1 MSPTPT
7 SSEAQAKS
15 NLASSF
21 YWLKPAERAAMSVFY
36 DFCRT
41 VDDIAD
47 DTAAPAAEKAAALEA
62 WRADLRAIAAGHIP
76 ALPLARQLAPLVPH
90 YQIEV
95 ENLHDIVDGVANDL
109 APRTYAN
116 FEELRH
122 YCYGVASAVGLVSIK
137 IFGCKDPQCP
147 EFAENLG
154 YALQLTNIL
163 RDVVEDK
170 KVYGR
175 VYLPQDEMAA
185 GGVTLEHLDNPNRFP
200 ACAQLF
206 RLQYFRAKHFFNKAR
221 RLLPA
226 GDRPQLLAALIMGAR
241 YEEILEKIAARG
253 FQLTDQRV
261 KLNKFQKR
269 KLDARIWLSLR
280 RPLPKLARPG
290 RVAVFGAGVAG
301 LSAAL
306 ALAEQGFAVDVY
318 EAKNF
323 PGGRA
328 SSLRDAASGLTIDNG
343 QHIVMGCYHA
353 LLRLLT
359 RLGTRD
365 RLAESRGLNVD
376 YVAPGEKWSRL
387 AAANLPAPLHLL
399 AGLFN
404 FRELNTA
411 DRMAILR
418 MGLSLKFEAAP
429 GEEETVLVWLA
440 RKNQTAGA
448 MRALWEPFC
457 LAALN
462 EPMETASARLLHETL
477 RRSLFGAKGDS
488 AIFFSRVGLSDL
500 FRPEAE
506 RLLRATG
513 GGISYGTQIGQL
525 HFTAEAVSA
534 TTVRGEPVVADI
546 FISALPWV
554 ALRGLLPEGT
564 KLRAQLEKISPAGI
578 LNIHLLSDRKLF
590 AAPFAGLLNS
600 PFHWVFDR
608 SDHLP
613 RERRGREFL
622 YAVTMSAA
630 GDEWLARRSDDI
642 LVAVKVELERFFPA
656 AKEAKFLREL
666 VNKPKEA
673 TFAATPAAELARPG
687 VKTGWRNFLLAGD
700 WTDTGLP
707 ATLEGAAL
715 SGEAAAKAIDGWQPR
730 RLNEPIRLIRPRGG
744 LASII

>member
-1 MSPTPT
+1 MSPSPT
-7 SSEAQAKS
+7 SAEAQAKS

-47 DTAAPAAEKAAALEA
+47 DTATPAAVKAAALDA
-62 WRADLRAIAAGHIP
+62 WRADLDAIAAGHTP
-76 ALPLARQLAPLVPH
+76 TLPLARQLAPLVPR
-90 YQIEV
+90 YGVEV
-95 ENLHDIVDGVANDL
+95 KNLHDIVDGVAHDL
-109 APRTYAN
+109 VPRTYAN

-137 IFGCKDPQCP
+137 IFGCRDPQCP

-163 RDVVEDK
+163 RDVVEDRK
-170 KVYGR
+170 LYGR
-175 VYLPQDEMAA
+175 VYLPQDEMTAS
-185 GGVTLEHLDNPNRFP
+185 GVTVEQLDAPNVHP

-206 RLQYFRAKHFFNKAR
+206 RLQYFRAKHYFNKAR

-241 YEEILEKIAARG
+241 YEEILEKIARGG
-253 FQLTDQRV
+253 FQLTEQRV
-261 KLNKFQKR
+261 KLTKLQKR
-269 KLDARIWLSLR
+269 MLDVRVWRSVR
-280 RPLPKLARPG
+280 KPLAKLARPQ

-353 LLRLLT
+353 FLRLMN
-359 RLGTRD
+359 RMGTRD
-365 RLAESRGLNVD
+365 RLAESAGLSVD
-376 YVAPGEKWSRL
+376 YVAPGGKWSRL
-387 AAANLPAPLHLL
+387 AAAGLPAPLHLL

-404 FRELNTA
+404 FSELGTA

-418 MGLSLKFEAAP
+418 MGIALKFGAP
-429 GEEETVLVWLA
+429 PGAKETVMVWLA
-440 RKNQTAGA
+440 RQNQTAGA

-462 EPMETASARLLHETL
+462 EPLETASARLLHETL
-477 RRSLFGAKGDS
+477 RRSLFGAKTDS

-513 GGISYGTQIGQL
+513 GGLHYGMQIGEL
-525 HFTAEAVSA
+525 HFDHDRVRATTARGEAVA
-534 TTVRGEPVVADI
+534 ADV
-546 FISALPWV
+546 FISTLPWT
-554 ALRGLLPEGT
+554 ALRGLLPEGSD
-564 KLRAQLEKISPAGI
+564 LRTQLEKISPAGI

-590 AAPFAGLLNS
+590 DAPFAGLLDS

-613 RERRGREFL
+613 HERQGREFL
-622 YAVTMSAA
+622 YAITMSAA
-630 GDEWLARRSDDI
+630 GEAWLTQKSDDI
-642 LVAVKVELERFFPA
+642 LAAVRAELGRFFPA
-656 AKEAKFLREL
+656 VKEAKFMREL
-666 VNKPKEA
+666 VIKTKDA
-673 TFAATPAAELARPG
+673 TFAATPGAEMARPG
-687 VKTGWRNFLLAGD
+687 AETSWKNFYLAGD
-700 WTDTGLP
+700 WTNTGLP

-715 SGEAAAKAIDGWQPR
+715 SGEAAARAID
-730 RLNEPIRLIRPRGG
+730 ETF
-744 LASII
+744 

>member
-1 MSPTPT
+1 
-7 SSEAQAKS
+7 
-15 NLASSF
+15 
-21 YWLKPAERAAMSVFY
+21 MSVFY

-47 DTAAPAAEKAAALEA
+47 DTGTPTAEKAAALDT
-62 WRADLRAIAAGHIP
+62 WRAELHAIAAGNTP
-76 ALPLARQLAPLVPH
+76 ALPLAKLLAPLVP
-90 YQIEV
+90 YYGIEIK
-95 ENLHDIVDGVANDL
+95 NLHDIVEGVAHDL

-137 IFGCKDPQCP
+137 IFGCHDPQCP
-147 EFAENLG
+147 EFAEALG

-170 KVYGR
+170 KIYGR
-175 VYLPQDEMAA
+175 VYLPLDELAA
-185 GGVTLEHLDNPNRFP
+185 FGVTVEQLDAPNLHP
-200 ACAQLF
+200 ACARLF

-241 YEEILEKIAARG
+241 YEEILEKIAAGG
-253 FQLTDQRV
+253 FQLTEKRV
-261 KLNKFQKR
+261 KLTKLQKR
-269 KLDARIWLSLR
+269 KLDFRVWRAVR
-280 RPLPKLARPG
+280 RPLPKLARPQ

-306 ALAEQGFAVDVY
+306 ALAEQGFQVNVY
-318 EAKNF
+318 EAKSF

-328 SSLRDAASGLTIDNG
+328 CSLRDAPSGLTLDNG
-343 QHIVMGCYHA
+343 QHIVMGCYHGF
-353 LLRLLT
+353 LRLLT

-365 RLAESRGLNVD
+365 RLEESVGLNVA
-376 YVAPGEKWSRL
+376 YVAPGGKWSRL
-387 AAANLPAPLHLL
+387 AAAGMPAPFHLL
-399 AGLFN
+399 VGLFN
-404 FRELNTA
+404 FRELSTA
-411 DRMAILR
+411 DRLGILR
-418 MGLSLKFEAAP
+418 MGFALKFGGVPSAH
-429 GEEETVLVWLA
+429 ETVVAWLA
-440 RKNQTAGA
+440 RQNQTAGA
-448 MRALWEPFC
+448 VRALWEPFC

-462 EPMETASARLLHETL
+462 EPLKTASARLLYETL

-506 RLLRATG
+506 LLLRATG
-513 GGISYGTQIGQL
+513 GGLHYGAQIGQL
-525 HFTAEAVSA
+525 HFTADVAGA
-534 TTVRGEPVVADI
+534 TTARGEPVVADI
-546 FISALPWV
+546 FISTLPWT
-554 ALRGLLPEGT
+554 ALGGLLPEGAN
-564 KLRAQLEKISPAGI
+564 LRSPLEKISPAGI

-590 AAPFAGLLNS
+590 DAPFAGLLDS

-613 RERRGREFL
+613 RERQGREFL

-630 GDEWLARRSDDI
+630 GDAWLARKSDDI
-642 LVAVKVELERFFPA
+642 LAAVRAELEKFFPA
-656 AKEAKFLREL
+656 VKEAKFLREL
-666 VNKPKEA
+666 VIKTRDA
-673 TFAATPAAELARPG
+673 TFAATPEAETVRPG
-687 VKTGWRNFLLAGD
+687 PKTAWRNFFLAGD

-715 SGEAAAKAIDGWQPR
+715 SGEAAARAVDGY
-730 RLNEPIRLIRPRGG
+730 G
-744 LASII
+744 